1 VPLPSARNATAN
13 ATAWASKSTPA
24 AASDAQSSSGSSSG
38 GSGELLPLAAA
49 ACAVSASA
57 VSTLNPATSSAALR
71 PAAPPRR
78 VQARARWWRRRPLP
92 GASVVRR
99 KSFGCPQ
106 R

>member
-1 VPLPSARNATAN
+1 VPLPSAGNVTAN

-24 AASDAQSSSGSSSG
+24 AASDAQSSSGSSG
-38 GSGELLPLAAA
+38 GSGELRPLAAA
-49 ACAVSASA
+49 ACAMSASA
-57 VSTLNPATSSAALR
+57 VYTLNPATSSAALR